1 MLHSNF
7 HKMAE
12 KLNFMIFRDLFLN
25 GKHILPRRYLISGNS
40 FYSIIRRKKT
50 EHFKTIKKSI
60 MAAQKCKNVWLKVVL
75 KEFLSTRPKLKK

>member
-1 MLHSNF
+1 
-7 HKMAE
+7 MAE
-12 KLNFMIFRDLFLN
+12 KLNFMIFRDLFLS
-25 GKHILPRRYLISGNS
+25 GVHILPRRHLISGNS
-40 FYSIIRRKKT
+40 FYSIIRRKKI